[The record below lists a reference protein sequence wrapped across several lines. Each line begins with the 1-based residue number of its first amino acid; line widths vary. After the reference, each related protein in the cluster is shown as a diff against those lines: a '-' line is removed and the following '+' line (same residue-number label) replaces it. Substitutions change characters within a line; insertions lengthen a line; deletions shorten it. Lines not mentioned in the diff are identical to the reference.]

1 VPPRPRTRLT
11 TQPDPWTHHPD
22 LLAYARRMLGD
33 EGRNAEDVVQD
44 AYLRLT
50 EQGAAGR
57 VPDDDRR
64 WLFRV
69 VRNLALD
76 ERRRARYATPVS
88 DPAQGP
94 ERGSAPADVLERRQD
109 VRRTLEDVADLPP
122 RERRALVL
130 DQAGLPTVE
139 IARRMSTSQNAVH
152 QALFRARRRLRSARA
167 AAWGVMP
174 LPLVRLSLR
183 AGETR
188 IPEMLV
194 AVGTPGGGRLL
205 PVAGVAGAAVVA
217 ILGGGAAV
225 HELARTP
232 EVIRAE
238 RTGMLSASPVTSAA
252 RPAPAPSAVT
262 PRAATTPG
270 VRPAGRPRAAVPARV
285 RRIPAAARREP
296 SVNVRRA
303 VVAAPSVRVVT
314 PPPAAPPPA
323 AGSGGDGRPDA
334 HPGGGRHDRSG
345 DHRDHAD
352 RRPHPGRGEDHRS
365 RRDDEG
371 SRNGG
376 HPRNRGEDHRSD
388 RDDEGSRNGGHPRD
402 RGEDHR
408 SDRDDEGSH
417 NGGHRRN
424 RGGDDGAG
432 RRAERDGDGDNER
445 GAGRHEGDRGN
456 DRSGKDGNRGGDRG
470 DGNRG
475 DHSED

>member
-1 VPPRPRTRLT
+1 MPPRPRTRLT

-94 ERGSAPADVLERRQD
+94 ERGSAPGDVLERRQD

-194 AVGTPGGGRLL
+194 AAGTPGGGRLL

-225 HELARTP
+225 HEIARTP

-238 RTGMLSASPVTSAA
+238 RTGVLNVASVASPAG
-252 RPAPAPSAVT
+252 PAQAPSARTSGTVT
-262 PRAATTPG
+262 PPVVRA
-270 VRPAGRPRAAVPARV
+270 AGRPRVRVPTRV
-285 RRIPAAARREP
+285 RRIPAGARREP

-314 PPPAAPPPA
+314 RAPAVPAAPPPAAVPAAPPPA
-323 AGSGGDGRPDA
+323 AGPGEGGRHDA
-334 HPGGGRHDRSG
+334 HPGGGRRDRPG
-345 DHRDHAD
+345 GHRDHEGRHAD
-352 RRPHPGRGEDHRS
+352 RGPHHGRGEDHRT
-365 RRDDEG
+365 RRDDEDSNDG
-371 SRNGG
+371 A
-376 HPRNRGEDHRSD
+376 HPRNRSGE
-388 RDDEGSRNGGHPRD
+388 G
-402 RGEDHR
+402 
-408 SDRDDEGSH
+408 
-417 NGGHRRN
+417 RREN
-424 RGGDDGAG
+424 RGGGGGND
-432 RRAERDGDGDNER
+432 R
-445 GAGRHEGDRGN
+445 GAGRDRGHGGN
-456 DRSGKDGNRGGDRG
+456 DRSGDDGNRGGNRDGGNRDGGNRDDGNRDDRNHG
-470 DGNRG
+470 DGNRDDG
-475 DHSED
+475 NHGGENRWDHAED